1 MCLGKYRISTCHLNI
16 FIFSGLMILFS
27 SFGLNSNSKDK
38 IVGNINLQE
47 TCIIL
52 FITGIILFIYSL
64 KNLCY
69 RRDYIEL
76 P

>member
-16 FIFSGLMILFS
+16 LIFSGLMILFS
-27 SFGLNSNSKDK
+27 SFGLNSTSKNK

-52 FITGIILFIYSL
+52 FMMGIILFLYSL

-69 RRDYIEL
+69 KRDYIEL
-76 P
+76 A